1 MSLRV
6 LPIGLG
12 CHLLAVALSGHAQEF
27 LTSSAAI
34 MGAPDHK
41 VLVLPTAGDSLDV
54 SIDSR
59 ALHVRHHESANRRM
73 HVVVFEGETFSA
85 STPIEGPW
93 SRIAFDPSRRAF
105 VQLLPSIRVE
115 TRDKTQLELI
125 VRELGA
131 INVTMFDS
139 LALAVIDLP
148 DDMHPAEAV
157 ARVQAMPGRPRA
169 TIRLR
174 APRVEWR

>member
-1 MSLRV
+1 
-6 LPIGLG
+6 
-12 CHLLAVALSGHAQEF
+12 
-27 LTSSAAI
+27 
-34 MGAPDHK
+34 
-41 VLVLPTAGDSLDV
+41 
-54 SIDSR
+54 
-59 ALHVRHHESANRRM
+59 M